1 MVLLDTSAWVEY
13 LRKTGSRTNVRV
25 RELIAS
31 HGPIATTDVVILE
44 LLSGARDPRTKD
56 QIWGLLNRCTMLP
69 VRPLFEYEMA
79 ADLYVRCQAAGFTPA
94 NTNDLL
100 IASVSIGKEVPLL
113 AFDSDFERIAAVSSL
128 QLAA

>member
-1 MVLLDTSAWVEY
+1 MVMLDTSAWVEY

-128 QLAA
+128 ELAA